1 MTDLTTC
8 PDCGAVAEVND
19 RFVLE
24 STDGPVEH
32 VRTQCVRRHWFVLP
46 AASVARPAVGVPA
59 RDAPAT
65 VRGTD
70 PGAAGCG

>member
-1 MTDLTTC
+1 MEFTTC
-8 PDCGAVAEVND
+8 PECRSIARVLD

-32 VRTQCVRRHWFVLP
+32 VRTQCVERHWFVLP
-46 AASVARPAVGVPA
+46 AAALVRPASSRPA
-59 RDAPAT
+59 AAPSP
-65 VRGTD
+65 VRGTV

>member
-1 MTDLTTC
+1 MEFTTC
-8 PDCGAVAEVND
+8 PECRSIARVLD

-32 VRTQCVRRHWFVLP
+32 VRTQCVERHWFVLP
-46 AASVARPAVGVPA
+46 ASALARRASEQPAAGHSP
-59 RDAPAT
+59 
-65 VRGTD
+65 VRGTV

>member
-1 MTDLTTC
+1 MDFTAC
-8 PDCGAVAEVND
+8 PECGSIARVLD

-32 VRTQCVRRHWFVLP
+32 VRTQCVRRHCFLLP
-46 AASVARPAVGVPA
+46 AAAVARPVAPTPA
-59 RDAPAT
+59 APQP
-65 VRGTD
+65 VRGTG

>member
-1 MTDLTTC
+1 MDFTAC
-8 PDCGAVAEVND
+8 PECGSIARVLD

-46 AASVARPAVGVPA
+46 AATVARPAVELPA
-59 RDAPAT
+59 TDAPAT

>member
-8 PDCGAVAEVND
+8 PDCGTVAEVLD

-32 VRTQCVRRHWFVLP
+32 VRTACLGRHSFLLP
-46 AASVARPAVGVPA
+46 AASMPCIPSSTGRGA
-59 RDAPAT
+59 DADRWAQP
-65 VRGTD
+65 R
-70 PGAAGCG
+70 

>member
-1 MTDLTTC
+1 MDFTAC
-8 PDCGAVAEVND
+8 PECGSIARVLD

-46 AASVARPAVGVPA
+46 AGSVGAPSAPAP
-59 RDAPAT
+59 DAPAT
-65 VRGTD
+65 VRGTGL
-70 PGAAGCG
+70 GAAGCG

>member
-1 MTDLTTC
+1 MEFTTC
-8 PDCGAVAEVND
+8 PECRSIARVLD

-32 VRTQCVRRHWFVLP
+32 VRTQCVDRHWFVLP
-46 AASVARPAVGVPA
+46 AASLVRPADERAAADSIP
-59 RDAPAT
+59 P
-65 VRGTD
+65 VRGTV